1 MASGVSTH
9 GWQRYNLHAGNS
21 PYVKAACGTR
31 AANPLAAALFSIALQ
46 ARRHMK
52 LRVGLVGLGDT
63 WESRR
68 RLALRALS
76 DRFEVR
82 AVCDQVAH
90 RAEQVA
96 REFSAV
102 HVDGYWAMAR
112 RDDIDALL
120 MLAPQWFGMLPVL
133 AACET
138 GKAVYCASGLDWDLI
153 QANNLKNQI
162 ESSGISF
169 MAEFPRRHAP
179 ATLRLKEL
187 MATRLGRPRLLFCHM
202 RIPTSKPRLNQHS
215 FRTTST
221 PLNDLVEL
229 VDWCTFVVGYAPSS
243 VVGVHHPDGSGGAD
257 YQMMSVEFADP
268 QGDRLVTSQ
277 ISCGRYVPG
286 DWHEA
291 VSFRPPAAL
300 QVACENGIAFV
311 DLPNT
316 LIWFDSAGRHMESLD
331 QDRPVDE
338 QMLVQFHRDVTS
350 LVRRTT
356 SLEDANQALCVVSAA
371 MESYHQGHRYVFNDH
386 EPTAGAH
393 PVTEEEIKKNA
404 G

>member
-1 MASGVSTH
+1 
-9 GWQRYNLHAGNS
+9 
-21 PYVKAACGTR
+21 
-31 AANPLAAALFSIALQ
+31 
-46 ARRHMK
+46 MK
-52 LRVGLVGLGDT
+52 LRVGLVGLGET
-63 WESRR
+63 WETRR

-82 AVCDQVAH
+82 AVCEQVAH
-90 RAEQVA
+90 RADQVA
-96 REFSAV
+96 QEFGGTA
-102 HVDGYWAMAR
+102 VDGFWSLAR

-120 MLAPQWFGMLPVL
+120 MLAPQWFGMLPIL

-202 RIPTSKPRLNQHS
+202 RIPTNKPRLNHHC

-229 VDWCTFVVGYAPSS
+229 VDWCTFVVGHQPSS
-243 VVGVHHPDGSGGAD
+243 VVGVNHPDGSGGAD
-257 YQMMSVEFADP
+257 YQMMSLEFVDP
-268 QGDRLVTSQ
+268 EQRDRLVTSQ

-286 DWHEA
+286 DWDEA

-300 QVACENGIAFV
+300 QVACEHGIAFV

-356 SLEDANQALCVVSAA
+356 SLEDAYRALCVVTDA
-371 MESYHQGHRYVFNDH
+371 MASYDQGNRVVFERQECQRRTRGD
-386 EPTAGAH
+386 E
-393 PVTEEEIKKNA
+393 
-404 G
+404 